1 MSDAWLRA
9 GSKQWLFLEQT
20 RGPSTT
26 VSSRPASWLRARSLT
41 RHRPDPRGAR
51 QVEGRR
57 CSSREEDRSTV
68 DSVSFRSRAADRKR
82 PAAWTTARARVRPPS
97 SPWASRSGRA
107 HALALARAMVLR
119 DRASTKKRVSK
130 FVRKFQNWRTG
141 SSGRSWSPAA
151 AWARA
156 AQALSTL
163 LLLGAPC
170 SFVCAWLIRG
180 LRQLKPPGHYSEA
193 AAHECRGGALVPRV
207 RGGSL

>member
-9 GSKQWLFLEQT
+9 GSKQWLFLEQA

-119 DRASTKKRVSK
+119 DCASTKKRVSK
-130 FVRKFQNWRTG
+130 FVRKFQNWRSLPLAPQRTQVATLVPVFH
-141 SSGRSWSPAA
+141 SPF
-151 AWARA
+151 W
-156 AQALSTL
+156 
-163 LLLGAPC
+163 
-170 SFVCAWLIRG
+170 
-180 LRQLKPPGHYSEA
+180 
-193 AAHECRGGALVPRV
+193 RGGESVQVKRAGPIYASSSSKLVAQT
-207 RGGSL
+207 GCLL